1 MNSEFNF
8 MSLIVTFF
16 CTTKFL
22 TPSITNLELFDNK
35 LEKVLNRKNRKTL
48 KNLSFLHKITHK
60 LKLLT

>member
-8 MSLIVTFF
+8 MSLMVTFF

-35 LEKVLNRKNRKTL
+35 LEKVLNRKNRKKPQKSIFFTQ
-48 KNLSFLHKITHK
+48 NNT
-60 LKLLT
+60 TN